1 MPLIPDPAGQKTI
14 DTRFILWENK
24 IEFVRLCRT
33 DSKEGG
39 GTDMAS
45 CPKCGQHL
53 RLIDWKQRCPHC
65 GANLVLYDLQER
77 LMQDAD
83 IAEVQHYHFQ
93 KKIDRLKT
101 AFVGSK
107 PAIARIFTTLLP
119 VGALFLPLAVLR
131 LPEGFEPL
139 AGDLTLLTVYNSIK
153 EIDLAAF
160 AKLSPV
166 LTVCLVCY
174 LLSLVLT
181 LVHFALLTLA
191 CSPKAKPRGVI
202 LNAVRFVVALLPLIL
217 LFTMPQDGAVSSAPG
232 VGAYLLPALIAAAAV
247 WDLYILWHPVEIIH
261 KQCYVGG
268 IPIEEYFEMEKT
280 MTREEIRAEQYR
292 RLQAQYDEKEA
303 AAKAA
308 EQAKEAHAHG

>member
-1 MPLIPDPAGQKTI
+1 
-14 DTRFILWENK
+14 
-24 IEFVRLCRT
+24 
-33 DSKEGG
+33 
-39 GTDMAS
+39 MAS
-45 CPKCGQHL
+45 CPKCGGHL
-53 RLIDWKQRCPHC
+53 RLIDWKQHCPHC

-93 KKIDRLKT
+93 KKVDRLKT

-107 PAIARIFTTLLP
+107 SAVARIFTTLLP
-119 VGALFLPLAVLR
+119 AGALFLPLAALR
-131 LPEGFEPL
+131 LPEDFGPL
-139 AGDLTLLTVYNSIK
+139 TGSVTLLTVYDSVR

-160 AKLSPV
+160 AKLSPA
-166 LTVCLVCY
+166 LTVCLVCF

-181 LVHFALLTLA
+181 LVHLALLTLA

-202 LNAVRFVVALLPLIL
+202 LNAVRFAVALAPLIL
-217 LFTMPQDGAVSSAPG
+217 LLTTPREGAVSAAPG
-232 VGAYLLPALIAAAAV
+232 VGAYLLPALVAVGAAL
-247 WDLYILWHPVEIIH
+247 DCYILWHPAEIVH

-292 RLQAQYDEKEA
+292 RLQAQYDEKAAAAEA
-303 AAKAA
+303 A
-308 EQAKEAHAHG
+308 EREKEAHAHG